1 MSGARDT
8 SKKICHWYTVC
19 PMKRFYESG
28 RLEEKWVSEYCWVSN
43 PRCVRKKMANRGE
56 YHPDNMLPD
65 GSIRSD
71 LPA

>member
-1 MSGARDT
+1 MSGSAKEQSDA
-8 SKKICHWYTVC
+8 CHWYPVC
-19 PMKRFYESG
+19 PMKRFYEAG
-28 RLEEKWVSEYCWVSN
+28 LLEEKWVAEYCWVAN
-43 PRCVRKKMANRGE
+43 PRCVRKKMAARGE

>member
-1 MSGARDT
+1 
-8 SKKICHWYTVC
+8 
-19 PMKRFYESG
+19 MKRFYESG